1 MDIIKKYAVIV
12 AGGSGKRMNSSI
24 PKQFLEVNGL
34 PILMHTINAFHQ
46 YDASIDIVLVLAA
59 SEIEYWDTLVKKYKF
74 SVPVRVQA
82 GGETRFQSV
91 KAGLGLINTS
101 GLVAIHDGVRPL
113 ITSEIIH
120 RAYEAGYK
128 NGTAI
133 TSVEMKESIRMV
145 TPTKSKA
152 LDRKEYR
159 TIQTPQVFKCR
170 LIKDAYLIEENEML
184 TDDASVAEKAG
195 YIIHLIEGSYENLKI
210 TTPEDL
216 VLAEAILNQ
225 REKLETSLLG

>member
-1 MDIIKKYAVIV
+1 MDIKKYAVVV

-24 PKQFLEVNGL
+24 PKQFLEINGL
-34 PILMHTINAFHQ
+34 PILMHTIYAFHN
-46 YDASIDIVLVLAA
+46 YDSNIDIVLVLAE
-59 SEIEYWDTLVKKYKF
+59 SDMDYWAKLCKKHNF
-74 SVPVRVQA
+74 QVPHKLQM

-91 KAGLGLINTS
+91 KAGLSLINTS
-101 GLVAIHDGVRPL
+101 GVVAIHDGVRPL
-113 ITSEIIH
+113 ITPDILQRS
-120 RAYEAGYK
+120 YEAGYK
-128 NGTAI
+128 NGSAI

-170 LIKDAYLIEENEML
+170 LIKDAYLIEENETL

-210 TTPEDL
+210 TTPEDI

-225 REKLETSLLG
+225 REKIESSFMD